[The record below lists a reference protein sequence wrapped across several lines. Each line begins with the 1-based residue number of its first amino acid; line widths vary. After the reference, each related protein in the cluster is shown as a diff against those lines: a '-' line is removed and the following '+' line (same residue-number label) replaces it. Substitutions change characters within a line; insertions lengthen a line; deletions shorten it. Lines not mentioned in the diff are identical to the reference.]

1 MDTGATI
8 SGSDLAVEE
17 ALARAKALVPTLR
30 ERQPATERARRVP
43 METIDEL
50 RQAELF
56 RILQPRRYGGY
67 EYSLADF
74 VRVAAVVASGCGSTG
89 WVYSIAT
96 QHNWQIGMFP
106 PELQEEFWGDDP
118 RVIAGSSFSPA
129 GTAYPADG
137 GYRLSGSW
145 MFSSGCDNVEWMIL
159 GVRFAPS
166 RDAAP
171 THQGFVIVPKRDY
184 TIDDNWFV
192 QGLAGTGSK
201 NVVLNEALIPPRRV
215 LTLDQ
220 ALSGN
225 PPGTAVN
232 PGPLFRVPFFAAISI
247 CLCAPILGM
256 AQGALDTYVA
266 TTRNRMTRGA
276 ALSAPRSMAEYQ
288 TIQLRVAEAAAGI
301 DAAMLLVLRDCER
314 IMAVHEAGGRLTE
327 AERARN
333 KGDLGYAARLATQA
347 VDRLVESG
355 GGQSLFDSNLIQR
368 SWRDIHAGSMH
379 ISLNWDAVGSLYG
392 RTILGLPA
400 GTAQF

>member
-1 MDTGATI
+1 MDTGTPL
-8 SGSDLAVEE
+8 SGSDLTVEE
-17 ALARAKALVPTLR
+17 ALARARGLVPTLR
-30 ERQPATERARRVP
+30 SRQAATERARRLP
-43 METIDEL
+43 KESIDEL
-50 RQAELF
+50 KRAQLF

-74 VRVAAVVASGCGSTG
+74 VRIAATVASGCGSTG
-89 WVYSIAT
+89 WVYSVAT

-106 PELQEEFWGDDP
+106 PELQEEVWGDDP
-118 RVIAGSSFSPA
+118 LVISGSSYSPA

-137 GYRLSGSW
+137 GWRLSGSW
-145 MFSSGCDNVEWMIL
+145 MFSSGCENVQWMIL
-159 GVRFAPS
+159 GARFAPS

-171 THQGFVIVPKRDY
+171 THQGYVIVPRRDY
-184 TIDDNWFV
+184 TVDDNWFV

-215 LTLDQ
+215 LTLEE

-225 PPGTAVN
+225 PPGAAVN

-256 AQGALDTYVA
+256 AQGALETYVE
-266 TTRNRMTRGA
+266 TTRSRMTRGA
-276 ALSAPRSMAEYQ
+276 ALSTPKGMAEYP

-301 DAAMLLVLRDCER
+301 DAATLLVLRDCDR
-314 IMAVHEAGGRLTE
+314 IMAVHEGGQRLAE

-333 KGDLGYAARLATQA
+333 KGDLGFAVRLATQA

-368 SWRDIHAGSMH
+368 SWRDIHAGAMH
-379 ISLNWDAVGSLYG
+379 ISVNWDAVGSLYG
-392 RTILGLPA
+392 RVILGLPA